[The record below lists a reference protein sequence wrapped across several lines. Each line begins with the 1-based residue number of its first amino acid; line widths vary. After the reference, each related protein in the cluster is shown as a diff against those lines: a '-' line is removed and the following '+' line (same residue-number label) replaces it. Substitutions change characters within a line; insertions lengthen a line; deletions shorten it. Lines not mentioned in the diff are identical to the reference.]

1 MTVHR
6 DRRQDVV
13 ERRGATERAAALLD
27 VRDELVAE
35 LRDVAGDDDRVR
47 VAERAEALAVDPVAD
62 VEQQVEVA
70 LRRAAVLELA
80 QDRRQP
86 ARAFAARRALAA
98 RLVLVELREA
108 NAELHDAAAVVEHDD
123 PGGAHRRAELRE

>member
-35 LRDVAGDDDRVR
+35 LRDVRRDDDRVG
-47 VAERAEALAVDPVAD
+47 VAERAEALAVDPVAH
-62 VEQQVEVA
+62 VEEEVEVA
-70 LRRAAVLELA
+70 LRRPAVFELA
-80 QDRRQP
+80 EDRGEP
-86 ARAFAARRALAA
+86 ARSLAARRALAA

-108 NAELHDAAAVVEHDD
+108 DGELDDAAAVV
-123 PGGAHRRAELRE
+123 